1 MAKLMSA
8 SFSYG
13 TAGTN
18 ICTEMTTKTDITT
31 TLAADS
37 HARQAVDRAKALV
50 AGAPD
55 RAHSPG
61 WASEAAHV
69 GDLAVLALALRA

>member
-1 MAKLMSA
+1 
-8 SFSYG
+8 
-13 TAGTN
+13 
-18 ICTEMTTKTDITT
+18 MTTNTDITT
-31 TLAADS
+31 PAADS
-37 HARQAVDRAKALV
+37 HARRAVDRAKALV

-55 RAHSPG
+55 GAHSPG